1 MADCICFPG
10 LPLSNSYLLYHS
22 SRYWRYTSSLTGLC
36 QYECRDGSWKLEE
49 ESVSWPFLLLK
60 ATYSWLHDLF
70 VSALSGSLPLSLFS
84 LLCLLRN
91 SWKDFQDKSGWSL
104 PFQDSQVNQIY
115 RVPLVSET
123 ATLRC
128 QASRCGYLGCQ
139 LFILPHEWPFIL
151 CLRIKFRRPLYNLSL
166 VVWICQVT

>member
-10 LPLSNSYLLYHS
+10 LPLSNSYFLYHS

-70 VSALSGSLPLSLFS
+70 VSALSGSLPLLSFFSSVVKPLFAF
-84 LLCLLRN
+84 LGIHGR
-91 SWKDFQDKSGWSL
+91 
-104 PFQDSQVNQIY
+104 
-115 RVPLVSET
+115 
-123 ATLRC
+123 
-128 QASRCGYLGCQ
+128 ASRISLGDLYPFRTHKLIRCAEFFWFQ
-139 LFILPHEWPFIL
+139 KLPLWGARHQDVGILGANCLFYHMS
-151 CLRIKFRRPLYNLSL
+151 NLSSCASESNL
-166 VVWICQVT
+166 EEHYIISH